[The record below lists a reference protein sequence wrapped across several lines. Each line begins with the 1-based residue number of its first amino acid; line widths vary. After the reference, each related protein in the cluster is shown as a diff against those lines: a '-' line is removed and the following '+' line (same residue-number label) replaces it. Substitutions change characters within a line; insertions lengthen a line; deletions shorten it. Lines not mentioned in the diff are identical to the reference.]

1 MLTPDCSA
9 AVSPKEFRIPLFLT
23 SGAGDQDLRSL
34 VFISL
39 EINAFALIDTSG
51 WDRTK
56 LCRTLKLLYDKLS
69 PSPSFTQV

>member
-39 EINAFALIDTSG
+39 EINALALIDTSG
-51 WDRTK
+51 WDRTL
-56 LCRTLKLLYDKLS
+56 LCRTLKLLYNKLA
-69 PSPSFTQV
+69 PSPSLTQV